1 VTAHTAHLA
10 VPKSA
15 LKGILIISGVF
26 ALIAGLIILIAGI
39 SYAGLAI
46 DPSLAWANRVDT
58 MSKLAPVGYIL
69 LAVGMI
75 SLAAAYRIA
84 SASAAGGLLI
94 SLAVVVWVI
103 IFLEPASKIGLYAS
117 AIVEGTI
124 ALVTMVLV
132 AVGLSNVVS
141 RWGDH
146 GSSGTATA
154 GYILIILFGIFYL
167 VGEILTIISLEVVN
181 PDLAR
186 ISIGTVGTGFL
197 LGGIAGILLLAA
209 FLATS
214 ARLTTVHPSARRH

>member
-1 VTAHTAHLA
+1 MAAPTAHLA
-10 VPKSA
+10 VSKSA

-39 SYAGLAI
+39 CDAGFAMDFTLG
-46 DPSLAWANRVDT
+46 WANRVDT

-69 LAVGMI
+69 LAIGMI

-84 SASAAGGLLI
+84 SASAAGSLLI

-103 IFLEPASKIGLYAS
+103 ILLNPISKMGVYSS
-117 AIVEGTI
+117 AIVEGTL
-124 ALVTMVLV
+124 ALVAMVIA

-141 RWGDH
+141 RWRGY

-167 VGEILTIISLEVVN
+167 VGEILGVIAIEVLSS
-181 PDLAR
+181 DLLR
-186 ISIGTVGTGFL
+186 ISVGTIGTGFL

-214 ARLTTVHPSARRH
+214 ARLGAVHSRVIRH

>member
-10 VPKSA
+10 VSKSA
-15 LKGILIISGVF
+15 LKGILVISGVF
-26 ALIAGLIILIAGI
+26 ALIAGLIILITGI
-39 SYAGLAI
+39 SYAGFAI
-46 DPSLAWANRVDT
+46 DPNLAWADRVDT

-103 IFLEPASKIGLYAS
+103 IFLEPTSKIGLYAS
-117 AIVEGTI
+117 AIVEGTL

-141 RWGDH
+141 RWG
-146 GSSGTATA
+146 GYGGSGTATA
-154 GYILIILFGIFYL
+154 GYILITLFGIFYL
-167 VGEILTIISLEVVN
+167 IGEILAIISLEVVN

-186 ISIGTVGTGFL
+186 IGVGTGGTGFL

-209 FLATS
+209 LLATS
-214 ARLTTVHPSARRH
+214 ARLAAAHSRVRGH

>member
-1 VTAHTAHLA
+1 VAASTAHLA
-10 VPKSA
+10 VSKSA
-15 LKGILIISGVF
+15 LKGILILSGVF

-46 DPSLAWANRVDT
+46 DPNIAWADRVDT

-103 IFLEPASKIGLYAS
+103 IFLEPTSKIGIYAS
-117 AIVEGTI
+117 GIVEGTL
-124 ALVTMVLV
+124 ALVTMVIV

-141 RWGDH
+141 RWG
-146 GSSGTATA
+146 GYGGSGTATA

-167 VGEILTIISLEVVN
+167 VGEILAIISIEVVN

-186 ISIGTVGTGFL
+186 ISVGTIGTGFL

-214 ARLTTVHPSARRH
+214 ARLAAAHPRVRGH